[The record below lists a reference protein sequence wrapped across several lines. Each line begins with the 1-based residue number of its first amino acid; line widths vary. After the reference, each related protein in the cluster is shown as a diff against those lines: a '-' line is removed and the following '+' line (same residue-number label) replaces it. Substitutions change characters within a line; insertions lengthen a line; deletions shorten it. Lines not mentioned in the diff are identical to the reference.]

1 MSQTSNLKTLTDIR
15 ILDPESGT
23 DAIGHLRIEDGRIA
37 EFGPNC
43 EVSGTVIEGQGLC
56 AAPGLIDMRVTTG
69 EPGRENRETLATAAT
84 AAAAGGVTSMV
95 VMPGTN
101 PVLDDMALVDYV
113 MRRGEGLPVN
123 ILVAGALT
131 KGLDGTTM
139 TEIGLMQ
146 EAGAVMFASGKR
158 PIRDAQIMR
167 RLLSYSASFNAL
179 ISHHCVTPDLSAGAV
194 AHESDFSSRLGLTAA
209 PAVSERIMAERN
221 IALAELTGGRLLL
234 DLISSADTLP
244 VIQRAKAK
252 ELEVSASV
260 SINHL
265 ALNELDIGDYRTFA
279 KLEPPLREERDR
291 QALLAAI
298 NDGTIDVIVSDH
310 DPRPAGEKRL
320 PYAEAS
326 PGAVGL
332 ELLLAAGLSQ
342 IADGA
347 LEMLPFL
354 KALTCN
360 PADLLGIDAGR
371 IKEGAVADLVI
382 FDPHEP
388 WVCDAETLRS
398 RSKNTPFDGRRLTGR
413 VRHTI
418 RGGVVVYSA

>member
-1 MSQTSNLKTLTDIR
+1 MSITLTDIR
-15 ILDPESGT
+15 ILDPESGR
-23 DAIGHLRIEDGRIA
+23 DEIGHIRIEDGKIA
-37 EFGPNC
+37 ELGPDC
-43 EVSGTVIEGQGLC
+43 AIYGTVIEGQGLC

-69 EPGRENRETLATAAT
+69 EPGRENRETLVTAAE
-84 AAAAGGVTSMV
+84 AAVAGGVTSMV
-95 VMPGTN
+95 VMPGTD
-101 PVLDDMALVDYV
+101 PVLDDMALIDYV
-113 MRRGEGLPVN
+113 MRRGENLPVD
-123 ILVAGALT
+123 IHVAGALT
-131 KGLDGTTM
+131 KGLNGETM

-146 EAGAVMFASGKR
+146 EVGAVMFASGKA
-158 PIRDAQIMR
+158 PIRDAQMMR

-179 ISHHCVTPDLSAGAV
+179 ISNHCMTPEMSNGTV

-209 PAVSERIMAERN
+209 PAVSERMMAERD
-221 IALAELTGGRLLL
+221 IALAELTGGRVLL
-234 DLISSADTLP
+234 DLISSAEVLP
-244 VIQRAKAK
+244 ALRRAKAK
-252 ELEVSASV
+252 QLDVAASV

-265 ALNELDIGDYRTFA
+265 ALNEIDIGDYRTFA

-291 QALLAAI
+291 QALLGAI

-354 KALTCN
+354 AALTCN
-360 PADLLGIDAGR
+360 PADLLGLDSGVLR
-371 IKEGAVADLVI
+371 EGAAADIVI
-382 FDPHEP
+382 FDPNEP
-388 WVCDAETLRS
+388 WVCDAENLRS
-398 RSKNTPFDGRRLTGR
+398 RSKNTPFDGRRMTGR

-418 RGGVVVYSA
+418 KRGKLVYSA

>member
-1 MSQTSNLKTLTDIR
+1 MITLTDIR

-23 DAIGHLRIEDGRIA
+23 DVIGHLRIEEGRIA
-37 EFGPNC
+37 EFGPTC
-43 EVSGTVIEGQGLC
+43 EVDGKIIDGSGLC
-56 AAPGLIDMRVTTG
+56 VAPGLIDMRVTTG
-69 EPGRENRETLATAAT
+69 EPGRENRETLTTAAK

-131 KGLDGTTM
+131 KGLGGTIM

-146 EAGAVMFASGKR
+146 EAGAVMFASGKT
-158 PIRDAQIMR
+158 PIDDAQIMR

-179 ISHHCVTPDLSAGAV
+179 ISSHCVTPDLSKDAV
-194 AHESDFSSRLGLTAA
+194 AHESDFSARLGLTSA
-209 PAVSERIMAERN
+209 PAVSERIMAERD
-221 IALAELTGGRLLL
+221 IALAELTGGRVLL

-244 VIQRAKAK
+244 VIKRAKAK
-252 ELEVSASV
+252 ELDVSASV

-291 QALLAAI
+291 QALLAAV
-298 NDGTIDVIVSDH
+298 NDGTIDIIVSDH

-360 PADLLGIDAGR
+360 PADLLGIEAGR
-371 IKEGAVADLVI
+371 IKTGAAADLVI
-382 FDPHEP
+382 FDPEEP
-388 WVCDAETLRS
+388 WVCNAESLNS

-413 VRHTI
+413 VRHTVKD
-418 RGGVVVYSA
+418 GKLVYSA

>member
-1 MSQTSNLKTLTDIR
+1 MSLTFTNIR
-15 ILDPESGT
+15 ILAPESGT
-23 DAIGHLRIEDGRIA
+23 DKIGDIRIEDGKIA
-37 EFGPNC
+37 ELGPDC
-43 EVSGTVIEGQGLC
+43 KVSGTVIEGQGLC

-69 EPGRENRETLATAAT
+69 EPGRENRETLATAAQ
-84 AAAAGGVTSMV
+84 AAISGGVTAMV

-113 MRRGEGLPVN
+113 MRRGEGLPVD
-123 ILVAGALT
+123 IHVAGALT
-131 KGLDGTTM
+131 KGLNGETM

-146 EAGAVMFASGKR
+146 GAGAVMFASGKS
-158 PIRDAQIMR
+158 PIRDEQMMR

-179 ISHHCVTPDLSAGAV
+179 ISNHCMTPEMSNGTV
-194 AHESDFSSRLGLTAA
+194 AHESDFSSRLGLTSA
-209 PAVSERIMAERN
+209 PAVSERMMAERDV
-221 IALAELTGGRLLL
+221 ALAELTGGRVLI
-234 DLISSADTLP
+234 DLVSSAEVLP
-244 VIQRAKAK
+244 VLRRAKAK
-252 ELEVSASV
+252 ELDVAASV

-279 KLEPPLREERDR
+279 KLEPPLREEQDR

-347 LEMLPFL
+347 LEILPFL
-354 KALTCN
+354 AALTCN
-360 PADLLGIDAGR
+360 PADLLGLDSGR
-371 IKEGAVADLVI
+371 LRVGAVADLVI
-382 FDPHEP
+382 FDPNEP
-388 WVCDAETLRS
+388 WVCDAPKLRS

-418 RGGVVVYSA
+418 KGGEIVYSANS

>member
-1 MSQTSNLKTLTDIR
+1 MSLTITDVR

-23 DAIGHLRIEDGRIA
+23 DAIGHIRIENGKIA
-37 EFGPNC
+37 ELGPDC
-43 EVSGTVIEGQGLC
+43 GIYGTVIEGQGLC

-69 EPGRENRETLATAAT
+69 EPGRENRETLATAT
-84 AAAAGGVTSMV
+84 KAAIAGGVTTMV

-101 PVLDDMALVDYV
+101 PVLDDMALIDYV
-113 MRRGEGLPVN
+113 MRRGENLPVD
-123 ILVAGALT
+123 IHVAGALT
-131 KGLDGTTM
+131 KGLDGKTM

-146 EAGAVMFASGKR
+146 EVGAVMFASGKS

-179 ISHHCVTPDLSAGAV
+179 ISNQCMTPDMSNGTV
-194 AHESDFSSRLGLTAA
+194 AHESDFSSRLGLSAA
-209 PAVSERIMAERN
+209 PAVSERIMAERDV
-221 IALAELTGGRLLL
+221 ALAELTGGRVLL
-234 DLISSADTLP
+234 DLVSSAETLP
-244 VIQRAKAK
+244 VLRRAKAK
-252 ELEVSASV
+252 GLDVAASV

-279 KLEPPLREERDR
+279 KLEPPLREEADR
-291 QALLAAI
+291 QALLSAI
-298 NDGTIDVIVSDH
+298 NDGTIDIIVSDH

-342 IADGA
+342 VADGG

-354 KALTCN
+354 AALTCH
-360 PADLLGIDAGR
+360 PADLLGLETGR
-371 IKEGAVADLVI
+371 LRQGAIADLVL
-382 FDPHEP
+382 FDLHEP
-388 WVCDAETLRS
+388 WVCDAEKLRS

-418 RGGVVVYSA
+418 KAGDVVYSA

>member
-1 MSQTSNLKTLTDIR
+1 MTKTITLADIR
-15 ILDPESGT
+15 ILDPDSGA
-23 DAIGHLRIEDGRIA
+23 DVIGHLRIEDGRVA

-43 EVSGTVIEGQGLC
+43 GVEGAVIEGEGLC
-56 AAPGLIDMRVTTG
+56 VAPGLIDMRVTTG
-69 EPGRENRETLATAAT
+69 EPGRENRETFATAAR
-84 AAAAGGVTSMV
+84 AASAGGVTSMV

-101 PVLDDMALVDYV
+101 PVLDDMALIDYV
-113 MRRGEGLPVN
+113 RRRGEGLPVD

-131 KGLDGTTM
+131 KGLDGETM

-146 EAGAVMFASGKR
+146 EAGAIMFASGKN
-158 PIRDAQIMR
+158 PINNAQIMR

-179 ISHHCVTPDLSAGAV
+179 ISNHCVTPDLSNGTV
-194 AHESDFSSRLGLTAA
+194 AHESDFSARLGLTSA
-209 PAVSERIMAERN
+209 PAVSERMMAERDV
-221 IALAELTGGRLLL
+221 ALAELTGGRVLL
-234 DLISSADTLP
+234 DLVSSEEVLH
-244 VIQRAKAK
+244 VIRRAKTK
-252 ELEVSASV
+252 ELDVAASV

-291 QALLAAI
+291 QALLAAV

-347 LEMLPFL
+347 LETMPFL

-371 IKEGAVADLVI
+371 IKAGAVADLVV
-382 FDPHEP
+382 FDPNEP
-388 WVCDAETLRS
+388 WVCDAEKLRS

-418 RGGVVVYSA
+418 KNGVVVYSA

>member
-1 MSQTSNLKTLTDIR
+1 MSTLTLTDIR
-15 ILDPESGT
+15 ILDPESGR
-23 DAIGHLRIEDGRIA
+23 DEIGHLRIETGKIA
-37 EFGPNC
+37 ELGPNC
-43 EVSGTVIEGQGLC
+43 AVYGTVIEGQGLC
-56 AAPGLIDMRVTTG
+56 VAPGLIDMRVTTG
-69 EPGRENRETLATAAT
+69 EPGRENRETLATAAK
-84 AAAAGGVTSMV
+84 AAVAGGVTAMV
-95 VMPGTN
+95 VMPGTD

-113 MRRGEGLPVN
+113 LRRGENLPVD

-131 KGLDGTTM
+131 KGLNGETM

-146 EAGAVMFASGKR
+146 GAGAVMFASGKS
-158 PIRDAQIMR
+158 PIRDAQMMR

-179 ISHHCVTPDLSAGAV
+179 ISNHCMTPEMSNGTV

-209 PAVSERIMAERN
+209 PAVSERMMAERDV
-221 IALAELTGGRLLL
+221 ALAELTGGRVLI
-234 DLISSADTLP
+234 DLVSSAEVLP
-244 VIQRAKAK
+244 VLRRAKAK
-252 ELEVSASV
+252 ELDVAASV

-265 ALNELDIGDYRTFA
+265 MLNELDIGDYRTFA

-291 QALLAAI
+291 QALLSAI

-347 LEMLPFL
+347 LQILPFL
-354 KALTCN
+354 AALTCN
-360 PADLLGIDAGR
+360 PADLLGLDSGR
-371 IKEGAVADLVI
+371 LRIGAAADLVI
-382 FDPHEP
+382 FDPNEP
-388 WVCDAETLRS
+388 WVCDASNLRS
-398 RSKNTPFDGRRLTGR
+398 RSKNTPLDGRRLTGR

-418 RGGVVVYSA
+418 KSGELVYSA

>member
-1 MSQTSNLKTLTDIR
+1 MTLTLTDIR
-15 ILDPESGT
+15 ILDPESGL
-23 DAIGHLRIEDGRIA
+23 DEIGHLRVEDGKIA
-37 EFGPNC
+37 ELGPDC
-43 EVSGTVIEGQGLC
+43 AVYGTVIEGQGLC
-56 AAPGLIDMRVTTG
+56 VAPGLIDMRVTTG
-69 EPGRENRETLATAAT
+69 EPGRENRETLATAAQ
-84 AAAAGGVTSMV
+84 AAVAGGVTAMV

-101 PVLDDMALVDYV
+101 PVLDDMALIDYV
-113 MRRGEGLPVN
+113 MRRGQNLPVD
-123 ILVAGALT
+123 IHVAGALT
-131 KGLDGTTM
+131 KDLDGETM

-146 EAGAVMFASGKR
+146 EAGAVMFASGKS
-158 PIRDAQIMR
+158 PIRNAQMMR

-179 ISHHCVTPDLSAGAV
+179 ISNHCMTPDMSVGTV
-194 AHESDFSSRLGLTAA
+194 AHESDFSSRLGLTSA
-209 PAVSERIMAERN
+209 PAVSERMMAERDV
-221 IALAELTGGRLLL
+221 ALAELTGGRVLL
-234 DLISSADTLP
+234 DLVSSAETLP
-244 VIQRAKAK
+244 VLRRAKAK
-252 ELEVSASV
+252 QLDVAASV

-291 QALLAAI
+291 QALLSAI
-298 NDGTIDVIVSDH
+298 NDGTIDIIVSDH

-342 IADGA
+342 IADGG

-354 KALTCN
+354 AALTCN
-360 PADLLGIDAGR
+360 PADLLGLDSGR
-371 IKEGAVADLVI
+371 LREGAAADLVI
-382 FDPHEP
+382 FDPNEP
-388 WVCDAETLRS
+388 WVCDASELQS

-418 RGGVVVYSA
+418 KRGEVVYSA

>member
-1 MSQTSNLKTLTDIR
+1 MTITLTNIR
-15 ILDPESGT
+15 ILDPESGM
-23 DAIGHLRIEDGRIA
+23 DDIGNLRIEDSIIA

-43 EVSGTVIEGQGLC
+43 AVDGDIIDGTGLC
-56 AAPGLIDMRVTTG
+56 VAPGLIDMRVTTG
-69 EPGRENRETLATAAT
+69 EPGRENRETFATAAK
-84 AAAAGGVTSMV
+84 AASAGGVTSMV
-95 VMPGTN
+95 VMPGTD
-101 PVLDDMALVDYV
+101 PVLDDMALIDYAR
-113 MRRGEGLPVN
+113 RRGEGLPVD

-131 KGLDGTTM
+131 KGLDGQTM

-146 EAGAVMFASGKR
+146 QAGAVMFASGKT

-179 ISHHCVTPDLSAGAV
+179 VSNHCVTPDLSNGTV
-194 AHESDFSSRLGLTAA
+194 AHESDFSARLGLSAA
-209 PAVSERIMAERN
+209 PAVSERMMAERDV
-221 IALAELTGGRLLL
+221 ALAELTGGRVLL
-234 DLISSADTLP
+234 DLISSEEVLP
-244 VIQRAKAK
+244 VIRRAKAK
-252 ELEVSASV
+252 ELDVAASV

-291 QALLAAI
+291 QALLAAV

-342 IADGA
+342 IADGG

-371 IKEGAVADLVI
+371 IAAGAVADLVM
-382 FDPHEP
+382 FDAEEP
-388 WVCDAETLRS
+388 WVCDAKTLNS

-418 RGGVVVYSA
+418 KDGVVVYSA

>member
-1 MSQTSNLKTLTDIR
+1 MTITLTDIR
-15 ILDPESGT
+15 ILDPET
-23 DAIGHLRIEDGRIA
+23 DTDVIGHIRIENGRIA
-37 EFGPNC
+37 EFGPDC
-43 EVSGTVIEGQGLC
+43 AIYGTVIEGQGLC
-56 AAPGLIDMRVTTG
+56 VAPGLIDMRVTTG
-69 EPGRENRETLATAAT
+69 EPGRENRETLTTAAE
-84 AAAAGGVTSMV
+84 AAVAGGVTTMV
-95 VMPGTN
+95 VMPGTD
-101 PVLDDMALVDYV
+101 PVIDDMALVDYLL
-113 MRRGEGLPVN
+113 RRGESLPVD

-131 KGLDGTTM
+131 KGMDGETM

-146 EAGAVMFASGKR
+146 EAGAVMFASGKQ

-179 ISHHCVTPDLSAGAV
+179 ISNHCITPEFSKGTV
-194 AHESDFSSRLGLTAA
+194 AHESDFSSRLGLTSA
-209 PAVSERIMAERN
+209 PSVSERIMAERD
-221 IALAELTGGRLLL
+221 IALAELTGGRVLL
-234 DLISSADTLP
+234 DLISSADVLP
-244 VIQRAKAK
+244 VLRRAKAK
-252 ELEVSASV
+252 ELDVAASV

-291 QALLAAI
+291 QALIAAI

-320 PYAEAS
+320 PFAEAS

-332 ELLLAAGLSQ
+332 EILLAAGLSQ
-342 IADGA
+342 VADGG
-347 LEMLPFL
+347 LDMLAFL
-354 KALTCN
+354 AALTHR
-360 PADLLGIDAGR
+360 PADLLGIEGGR
-371 IKEGAVADLVI
+371 IREGAVADLVI

-388 WVCDAETLRS
+388 WVCDASKLRS

-418 RGGVVVYSA
+418 KGGAVVYSA

>member
-1 MSQTSNLKTLTDIR
+1 MTLTITDVR
-15 ILDPESGT
+15 ILDPESGM
-23 DAIGHLRIEDGRIA
+23 DAIGHIRIENGKIA
-37 EFGPNC
+37 ELGPDC
-43 EVSGTVIEGQGLC
+43 GIYGTVIEGQGLC

-69 EPGRENRETLATAAT
+69 EPGRENRETLSTAAQ
-84 AAAAGGVTSMV
+84 AAVAGGVTTMV

-101 PVLDDMALVDYV
+101 PVLDDMALIDYV
-113 MRRGEGLPVN
+113 MRRGETLPVD
-123 ILVAGALT
+123 IHVAGALT
-131 KGLDGTTM
+131 KGLDGKTM

-146 EAGAVMFASGKR
+146 EVGAVMFASGKS

-179 ISHHCVTPDLSAGAV
+179 ISNHCMTPDMSNGTV
-194 AHESDFSSRLGLTAA
+194 AHESDFSSRLGLSAA
-209 PAVSERIMAERN
+209 PAVSERIMAERDV
-221 IALAELTGGRLLL
+221 ALAELTGGRVLL
-234 DLISSADTLP
+234 DLVSSAETLP
-244 VIQRAKAK
+244 VLRRAKAK
-252 ELEVSASV
+252 GLDVAASV

-279 KLEPPLREERDR
+279 KLEPPLREEADR
-291 QALLAAI
+291 QALLSAI
-298 NDGTIDVIVSDH
+298 NDGTIDIIVSDH

-354 KALTCN
+354 AALTCN
-360 PADLLGIDAGR
+360 PADLLGLERGR
-371 IKEGAVADLVI
+371 LNEGAVADLVI
-382 FDPHEP
+382 FDPNEP
-388 WVCDAETLRS
+388 WVCHAEKLRS

-418 RGGVVVYSA
+418 KDGEVVYSS